1 LMITQLVFD
10 LAKQCPDKAAIIHN
24 NQPFSYS
31 TFAQLIAI
39 ARDYF
44 ARAEYVGPGYA
55 VLAVRHYLSFWILS
69 LALRGLGLTTLAVP
83 GGAAAAQDVRK
94 VLPVRC
100 AITSPREIELLQ
112 LFSDSWANKSAELT
126 EASDM
131 PPPGGHILLTSGTTG
146 TYKMVLM
153 DEAYDA
159 VTFRRRVE
167 IFGID
172 QDSEFNVF
180 DLAPWTGAGYKWP
193 CSTWTAGGTV
203 VIEQKGPLHG
213 TLLRPSMTHAVA
225 TPPVLDQLLAAPAG
239 AFPRNEKLQ
248 LAVVGGTMTLAQFEQ
263 AKDRITPRVL
273 SGLGCTETGV
283 IALTPLN
290 TAEDRKWH
298 QIAPRR
304 IVQIVDQ
311 ADHQLPTSE
320 MGRLRIKTEQGE
332 PTGYLGDEV
341 ATRTF
346 FKGGFFYPGDLA
358 VMRPDGRIALRGR
371 STDVIN
377 VQGLKIPAVPIEDR
391 LAELLSVSGICLF
404 SLQNDSGDVDIH
416 VVIESSNP
424 IGTERVMAA
433 LKQELRGLARACVH
447 QFPALPRNQMG
458 KVLRQSVFAT
468 VIANQAHSLEL
479 SLVD

>member
-1 LMITQLVFD
+1 MITQLIFGW
-10 LAKQCPDKAAIIHN
+10 AKQTPDKAAIIYDK
-24 NQPFSYS
+24 QPWSYLAL
-31 TFAQLIAI
+31 AQLITT

-44 ARAEYVGPGYA
+44 ARSEYVVPGYA
-55 VLAVRHYLSFWILS
+55 VLAVRHFLSFWVLS
-69 LALRGLGLTTLAVP
+69 LALRSLGLTTLAVP
-83 GGAAAAQDVRK
+83 GGAAAVQAVRK

-100 AITSPREIELLQ
+100 TIISPREIELLQ
-112 LFSDSWANKSAELT
+112 LFSHSFANKSAALV
-126 EASDM
+126 EASDL

-153 DEAYDA
+153 DEACDA

-172 QDSEFNVF
+172 RDSEFNVF

-193 CSTWTAGGTV
+193 GSTWSVGGTV

-225 TPPVLDQLLAAPAG
+225 TLPVLDQLLAAPAG

-248 LAVVGGTMTLAQFEQ
+248 LDVVGGTMTLAQFEQ
-263 AKDRITPRVL
+263 AKDRITPRVF
-273 SGLGCTETGV
+273 SGLGSTESGV
-283 IALTPLN
+283 IAFTPLN
-290 TAEDRKWH
+290 TGEDRKWH

-311 ADHQLPTSE
+311 AERQLPTSE

-346 FKGGFFYPGDLA
+346 FKNGFFYPGDLA
-358 VMRPDGRIALRGR
+358 VMRSDGRIALRGR

-377 VQGLKIPAVPIEDR
+377 VQGLKIHAAPIEDR

-404 SLQNDSGDVDIH
+404 SLQNDSGDVDTH

-424 IGTERVMAA
+424 IGAERMIAA
-433 LKQELRGLARACVH
+433 LKQELRGIARACVH

-458 KVLRQSVFAT
+458 KVLRQSVLAN